1 MRRNKSM
8 AAMLCAALIT
18 STLAGCGQP
27 EHGEPEKVK
36 VTMVYS
42 EKLEHVEALIED
54 KLPDVDFQWERMISS
69 SFNSIIRRRLD
80 AGHGPDLVISTQ
92 PADQDS
98 GKYLMP
104 LGGYAFTAD
113 YESTLINSLS
123 VDGMVYYLPFPGQY
137 YGYIVNKTL
146 FDEAGIALPRTNQEF
161 LDALMWF
168 KDQGIGVSQT
178 GHVFGFRDQIDTSL
192 GYFLAGCM
200 VPDFLGTV
208 DGVGWLSEF
217 EEKQT
222 GMSGTWESAFD
233 LLDALVEQD
242 LINTASY
249 SRQGN
254 SPNNQSYMGQG
265 ELVAMYGY
273 TRALEECRELN
284 RQWADGGGREYEYT
298 MLSFMGKEDRPNWT
312 ISMPGAYLGINA
324 DLGEAGN
331 EAKLDAC
338 RRILELLSTQE
349 GQEALMAD
357 TKTDTPYLKGFEQ
370 SAELPLGLE
379 EAVEG
384 GYVYNIK
391 FPGKVIEY
399 LGRQGALY
407 LGGKLDAEA
416 CLAAVDDYYLNG
428 SPAVDEEL
436 TVVGSTAQDLIYQ
449 GYDTRL
455 RETALGNLA
464 ADSVAALS
472 GAPIAVVNG
481 GGIRA
486 SLFEGEVRNT
496 DLAAVCPFDN
506 QIVKVEMSGNVL
518 LKMLENSLTEYKS
531 SADVPGGRFLQV
543 SGLHYTFDSSRAP
556 HERLVSVTLADGTP
570 IDKTAYYTVAVN
582 NYMAGINGYLEG
594 NGDGYTMLNLY
605 SDEIPKAEE
614 IRLLDENL
622 GTYRE
627 ALKYYFE
634 QHPDESVESA
644 VEGRITNLSEN
655 GGNGE

>member
-8 AAMLCAALIT
+8 AAMLCAALIA

-217 EEKQT
+217 EERQT
-222 GMSGTWESAFD
+222 GMSGTWESAFE

-298 MLSFMGKEDRPNWT
+298 MLTFMGKEDRPNWT

-407 LGGKLDAEA
+407 LGGKLDVEA

-428 SPAVDEEL
+428 SSAVDEEL

-449 GYDTRL
+449 RYDTRL

-506 QIVKVEMSGNVL
+506 QIVKVEMSGSVL

-556 HERLVSVTLADGTP
+556 NERLVSVTLTDGTP
-570 IDKTAYYTVAVN
+570 IDKAAFYTVAVN
-582 NYMAGINGYLEG
+582 NYMAGTNGYLEG